1 MHNHST
7 KKNKQ
12 LATITDIWI
21 HQLTGPVIIN
31 QYPSDSEPGHPG
43 LSPVTPLTIK
53 LEPPILFETTQNG
66 LPWMSTKYM

>member
-1 MHNHST
+1 MHNLHYSVE
-7 KKNKQ
+7 KNKR
-12 LATITDIWI
+12 LTTDTDVLNL
-21 HQLTGPVIIN
+21 HLTGPVIIN

-66 LPWMSTKYM
+66 LP